1 MGVLAAM
8 ARISKVL
15 PSMQQIRPHNVE
27 DQVECEW
34 KIIVDTDGSPLLHLS
49 TFGSSNRASKRKSS
63 QSIQL
68 SAGVGRELIAILV
81 EAFGTESRSP
91 LEALVSDARH
101 ELEPPASDPA
111 GEQVVEPG
119 ISTSAPENYPVEV
132 PSTEHPL
139 VAELLSSEIFGLQR
153 RIAGRMSVPDAKIG
167 QLVGALLNTRFREV
181 TRLQAAA
188 LLGVPL
194 GRVTGALSQVQKIL
208 DVEGY
213 EVLILGDDDVVRLD
227 KGAMVEQFGLSR

>member
-1 MGVLAAM
+1 M

-68 SAGVGRELIAILV
+68 SAGVGHALIAILV
-81 EAFGTESRSP
+81 EAFGTEQSSSLGALLSDTRNG
-91 LEALVSDARH
+91 LEV
-101 ELEPPASDPA
+101 PASDPA
-111 GEQVVEPG
+111 SEQAVERG
-119 ISTSAPENYPVEV
+119 VSTSAPARDPVEV

-139 VAELLSSEIFGLQR
+139 VAELLNSETFDLQR
-153 RIAGRMSVPDAKIG
+153 RLAGRVSVPDAKIG
-167 QLVGALLNTRFREV
+167 DLVGALLNTRFREV
-181 TRLQAAA
+181 TRLQAAT

-194 GRVTGALSQVQKIL
+194 GRVSGALSQAQKIL

-213 EVLILGDDDVVRLD
+213 EVLILGNDDVVHLD